1 MKLPI
6 FTNKSN
12 LLNPIKHEFYIKFIC
27 YASTFK
33 EISFLKI
40 DKLYQGNTNFYYF
53 FRKSKRANYIFEE
66 DIFF

>member
-6 FTNKSN
+6 FTNESN
-12 LLNPIKHEFYIKFIC
+12 LLNPFKHEFYITFFC

-40 DKLYQGNTNFYYF
+40 DKLF
-53 FRKSKRANYIFEE
+53 
-66 DIFF
+66 

>member
-40 DKLYQGNTNFYYF
+40 DKLY
-53 FRKSKRANYIFEE
+53 
-66 DIFF
+66 